1 VPNNA
6 NQSAAS
12 RSPLPNAHQSHSP
25 PEPAPNDTNEFDL
38 SPEPPASHNDGFDEY
53 IARQK
58 RDPWRRRAHQQDR
71 EKERAQ
77 ANKEMSYARP
87 VVRWDGDKGIVLPGA
102 DEDVSH
108 GENVAASHSDDETE
122 IDNHAL
128 AAPFN
133 DDPTPEL
140 TALVNSLLSKEKQGA
155 SSSEDDDNRSNYS
168 AEETERHR
176 KKDKRRSRGKSV
188 SDTDEDDMD
197 AEEAMLKDVVAEVE
211 SPNRQRPSRLSRHKR
226 FTAKEKGKGRE
237 VVSQGDPSSE
247 EGGEG
252 EGGSGEESSGEPDGG
267 EGAGS
272 GEESG
277 SGEPAKKHFTP
288 GPLSADARKEA
299 QELGKQ
305 TQAAGVLLAKKYNKS
320 YESIMVAAGL
330 GIQNARQGK
339 NFSNQYKKWYSMKY
353 PMAEDSK

>member
-1 VPNNA
+1 
-6 NQSAAS
+6 
-12 RSPLPNAHQSHSP
+12 
-25 PEPAPNDTNEFDL
+25 L

-53 IARQK
+53 VARQK

-168 AEETERHR
+168 AEETERHQ
-176 KKDKRRSRGKSV
+176 KKDKRCSRGKSV
-188 SDTDEDDMD
+188 SDTDEDDMN

-252 EGGSGEESSGEPDGG
+252 EGGSVRRVVVSLMVVRGLV
-267 EGAGS
+267 AVRR
-272 GEESG
+272 
-277 SGEPAKKHFTP
+277 A
-288 GPLSADARKEA
+288 
-299 QELGKQ
+299 
-305 TQAAGVLLAKKYNKS
+305 
-320 YESIMVAAGL
+320 VAASLPRSILLPALYRQMPGRKL
-330 GIQNARQGK
+330 RSWANRHGQPECCLLRNTTSRMRVLWLRRVWASKMPVKARTSRTNTRSGTR
-339 NFSNQYKKWYSMKY
+339 
-353 PMAEDSK
+353 